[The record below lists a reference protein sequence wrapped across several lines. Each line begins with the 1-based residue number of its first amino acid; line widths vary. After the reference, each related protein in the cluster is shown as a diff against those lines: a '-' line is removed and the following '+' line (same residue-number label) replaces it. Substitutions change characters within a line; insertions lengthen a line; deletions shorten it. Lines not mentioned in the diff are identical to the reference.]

1 MYVLSDGAAARSL
14 AGAGKALRKEWAF
27 ARTLSQDIRFRL
39 FLAAFPPERMQVHKN
54 VCTKAFVA
62 LVLFVYMNRRSV
74 FIILYCVKNGV
85 FCLQA
90 GAVKIYAQIYLQA
103 PAE

>member
-1 MYVLSDGAAARSL
+1 MFFPTAQVRRSL

-54 VCTKAFVA
+54 VCTKA
-62 LVLFVYMNRRSV
+62 
-74 FIILYCVKNGV
+74 KNGFGA
-85 FCLQA
+85 FCL
-90 GAVKIYAQIYLQA
+90 YES
-103 PAE
+103 AERVYHSLLCKE